1 MKRRNFLR
9 ISTPAVLGPLVLE
22 KSILKPFATGSLARI
37 FNCEDVND
45 RILMIV
51 QLKGGNDG
59 LNCIVPTNQ
68 YDTYKNF
75 RPTIGTSL
83 DQLIPLDNTLSND
96 DHISL
101 HPGLISF
108 KELYD
113 QGCFTLVQAVGYAN
127 SNKSHFKGTDLWLS
141 GGDSTPA
148 HFNYKSGWMGR
159 YLDASYPGLAG
170 EPTVDHPDPLG
181 IQLGSKQQFL
191 GFHTEHQHEAGINL
205 SGQDPAGFYSLVSEL
220 GGIAPAHIPTSD
232 YGNNIEYIIDI
243 EHSTSRYSNRIS
255 EVFKKGIN
263 MGTYPDYDLADQ
275 LKTVARMIS
284 GGGKTKIYVVSIGS
298 FDTHQNQV
306 EGSNPLDGTHGKL
319 LTQLSESILA
329 FQNDLRMMQLDDRVV
344 GVTFSEFGRRPKENG
359 SKGTDHGTVA
369 PMFLFGTPV
378 RAGIVGKNIDL
389 SQVGSGN
396 DIVGMGNDYRDVFT
410 ALLQDWLGASD
421 RVLEDTYFGD
431 YVTTKAPILESQYV
445 VSPECYIDTYL
456 SSSIFNRPAQL
467 SLYPNPAR
475 NVFSFQINPGG
486 QGVAFIT
493 LTDTSGRTI
502 KQWKMNYVNGENNLT
517 FGITNVEAGIYMV
530 QMTLSE
536 SRRRYTGKLVVID

>member
-1 MKRRNFLR
+1 
-9 ISTPAVLGPLVLE
+9 
-22 KSILKPFATGSLARI
+22 
-37 FNCEDVND
+37 
-45 RILMIV
+45 
-51 QLKGGNDG
+51 
-59 LNCIVPTNQ
+59 
-68 YDTYKNF
+68 
-75 RPTIGTSL
+75 
-83 DQLIPLDNTLSND
+83 
-96 DHISL
+96 
-101 HPGLISF
+101 
-108 KELYD
+108 
-113 QGCFTLVQAVGYAN
+113 
-127 SNKSHFKGTDLWLS
+127 
-141 GGDSTPA
+141 
-148 HFNYKSGWMGR
+148 
-159 YLDASYPGLAG
+159 
-170 EPTVDHPDPLG
+170 
-181 IQLGSKQQFL
+181 
-191 GFHTEHQHEAGINL
+191 
-205 SGQDPAGFYSLVSEL
+205 
-220 GGIAPAHIPTSD
+220 
-232 YGNNIEYIIDI
+232 
-243 EHSTSRYSNRIS
+243 
-255 EVFKKGIN
+255 
-263 MGTYPDYDLADQ
+263 
-275 LKTVARMIS
+275 
-284 GGGKTKIYVVSIGS
+284 
-298 FDTHQNQV
+298 
-306 EGSNPLDGTHGKL
+306 SNPLDGTHGKL